1 MRVRSIGRRLLV
13 ATVIVLS
20 VVMPGTGWS
29 AGQDQPGL
37 FAPSRLA
44 TTTGGVIH
52 PTWFAA
58 SGVCAGC
65 HTEIV
70 RQWAGSMHARA
81 HADPVYM
88 ALSRMGSAESG
99 GLTDRFCAGCHTPV
113 AVAGAEVPPVGN
125 PLMSRPGAEG
135 VGCDFCH
142 VVDRSSG
149 TGNLPAV
156 LDPGPVKRGPRA
168 DAVSPFHQTA
178 DLPLAT
184 QAEFCG
190 MCHDVSH
197 PLNQLPIEQTYTE
210 WKNGPYNTDDPKTR
224 ILCQDCH
231 MRQQPG
237 KPATALKPAGKSPG
251 KSAAMGPRRDHVF
264 SHWFVGGNA
273 AMSAILGPTVQADMA
288 RERLAAAATLEILAP
303 EASGGKL
310 RWTVRVHNTG
320 AGHYLPTGLTELR
333 QMWIEAE
340 VADAAGTVVHRTGA
354 PGPDGELS
362 AGTHLFTTILG
373 DGQGKPTHKVWEAA
387 SVLKDRRI
395 PPQGHDDA
403 SFEVPLDGRWK
414 KPLRLRG
421 RLRYRSYSPALLAE
435 MVGEEVGG
443 PPIVDMTGA
452 ELEFDPRGTA
462 PATPGR
468 EDRP

>member
-1 MRVRSIGRRLLV
+1 LASTAFVVCAV
-13 ATVIVLS
+13 A
-20 VVMPGTGWS
+20 PGLGWC
-29 AGQDQPGL
+29 AGQDDPGL

-44 TTTGGVIH
+44 TATGGVIH

-70 RQWAGSMHARA
+70 RQWSGSMHARA
-81 HADPVYM
+81 HPDPIYL
-88 ALSRMGSAESG
+88 ALSRQASVATG

-113 AVAGAEVPPVGN
+113 GVVGAEVPPVGN
-125 PLMSRPGAEG
+125 PLMSRSGIEG

-142 VVDRSSG
+142 VVDRSTG

-156 LDPGPVKRGPRA
+156 LDPGSVKRGPRA

-178 DLPLAT
+178 HLPLAT

-197 PLNQLPIEQTYTE
+197 PINRLPIEQTYTE

-224 ILCQDCH
+224 MLCQDCH

-237 KPATALKPAGKSPG
+237 KPATGLKPAGRSPG
-251 KSAAMGPRRDHVF
+251 KAAAMGPRREHVF

-273 AMSAILGPTVQADMA
+273 ASAALLGPTPQADMA
-288 RERLAAAATLEILAP
+288 RERLAAAATMEILSP
-303 EASGGKL
+303 EAAGGRL

-320 AGHYLPTGLTELR
+320 AGHFLPTGLTELR
-333 QMWIEAE
+333 QMWVETEI
-340 VADAAGTVVHRTGA
+340 ADASGTIVHRSGN
-354 PGPDGELS
+354 PGPDGELPP
-362 AGTHLFTTILG
+362 GTHLFTTVLG
-373 DGQGKPTHKVWEAA
+373 DAGGKPTHRVWEAT

-395 PPQGHDDA
+395 PPLAHDDA
-403 SFEVPLDGRWK
+403 LFEVPLDGRWK
-414 KPLRLRG
+414 KPLRLAA
-421 RLRYRSYSPALLAE
+421 RLRYRSYSPALAVELI
-435 MVGEEVGG
+435 GEGAVA
-443 PPIVDMTGA
+443 PPIIDMAGA
-452 ELEFDPRGTA
+452 EIDYDPRQTA

-468 EDRP
+468 ED